1 MKIITIV
8 LSVMLL
14 GGCSTT
20 KGQEIDNEQKSN
32 LVNNIENNSNQVYI
46 NKTYILIKEMENSI
60 DLKDLDL
67 FYIKYK
73 AVM

>member
-32 LVNNIENNSNQVYI
+32 LVNNIENNYENRKTI
-46 NKTYILIKEMENSI
+46 NSVF
-60 DLKDLDL
+60 DRR
-67 FYIKYK
+67 
-73 AVM
+73 

>member
-32 LVNNIENNSNQVYI
+32 LVNNIENNYESLQR
-46 NKTYILIKEMENSI
+46 L
-60 DLKDLDL
+60 
-67 FYIKYK
+67 
-73 AVM
+73 